1 VSKKA
6 IRFQPIAPG
15 AYFVNLGISYAFTG
29 QCEEAIAAFEEAI
42 RRARNNLV
50 AHALTT
56 QAYGMCGRE
65 EKARVTAKEVLRIN
79 PKFSV
84 EKFANSVPY
93 KNQAD
98 KDRTVEA
105 MRNAG
110 LK

>member
-1 VSKKA
+1 MW
-6 IRFQPIAPG
+6 
-15 AYFVNLGISYAFTG
+15 FVNLGISYALAG

-42 RRARNNLV
+42 RRARNNLI
-50 AHALTT
+50 AHALAT

-65 EKARVTAKEVLRIN
+65 EEARAMATEVLRIN

-84 EKFANSVPY
+84 KKFANSVPY

-98 KDRTVEA
+98 KERTFEA